1 MDKKYLGDEISS
13 EKQNIGATEF
23 LSGGAGTQS
32 LIASSYHSCLSDY
45 N

>member
-1 MDKKYLGDEISS
+1 MDKKSLGDEIS
-13 EKQNIGATEF
+13 EKQNIGAAEF